1 MGNVPL
7 LNENHI
13 EPYLE
18 LKKQRKTD
26 KEIVEKHFFCNNS
39 TLTRFKKRFGI
50 KVQKVRRRKQ
60 EERL

>member
-7 LNENHI
+7 LNENDI

-26 KEIVEKHFFCNNS
+26 KEIVEKHFFCDNA

-50 KVQKVRRRKQ
+50 KVQRVRQRRNDND
-60 EERL
+60 